1 MWQKLKFIPTP
12 FHMARGWESKSIES
26 QQADAAESRK
36 SRKAL
41 SPEALAIETQRRELS
56 LARARVAADLER
68 ASAPAHR
75 QMLEQALADLDQ
87 RIQRLSAPA

>member
-1 MWQKLKFIPTP
+1 
-12 FHMARGWESKSIES
+12 MARGWESKSIES

-36 SRKAL
+36 SQKAL

-75 QMLEQALADLDQ
+75 QMLEQALADLNQ

>member
-1 MWQKLKFIPTP
+1 
-12 FHMARGWESKSIES
+12 
-26 QQADAAESRK
+26 
-36 SRKAL
+36 
-41 SPEALAIETQRRELS
+41 
-56 LARARVAADLER
+56 VAADLER